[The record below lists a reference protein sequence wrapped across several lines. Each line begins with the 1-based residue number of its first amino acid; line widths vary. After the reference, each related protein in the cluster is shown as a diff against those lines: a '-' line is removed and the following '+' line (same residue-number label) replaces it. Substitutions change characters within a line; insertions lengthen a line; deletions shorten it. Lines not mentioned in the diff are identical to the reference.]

1 MQSEIASPANCRL
14 IVDES
19 RGGALNMAIDETL
32 ADTAGPVL
40 RFYAWRPATLSL
52 GYFQAYND
60 RRTHAASLG
69 CPVVRRSSGGGAI
82 VHDREIT
89 YSLVVPVA
97 HPWARRAT
105 ELYDSV
111 HAALCEALESLGVDA
126 VPNPQG
132 SILAASAEPFL
143 CFERR
148 ARGDVLVGNHK
159 VAGSAQ
165 RRSRGSVLAHG
176 SVLLEASPAAPHLP
190 GLNDLARRTIDPDE
204 LRERWLTTLAERLC
218 FHWQPQALAS
228 SEFAAARRLATE
240 KFASDGWTHRR

>member
-1 MQSEIASPANCRL
+1 MQSEFASPTNCRL
-14 IVDES
+14 IIDEA
-19 RGGALNMAIDETL
+19 RDGALNMAIDEML
-32 ADTAGPVL
+32 ADEACPVL

-52 GYFQAYND
+52 GYFQAYAD
-60 RRTHAASLG
+60 RHAHAASLG

-82 VHDREIT
+82 VHDRELT
-89 YSLVVPVA
+89 YSLVVPVG

-111 HAALCEALESLGVDA
+111 HVALCDALEALGVRA

-132 SILAASAEPFL
+132 STLAPSAEPFL

-148 ARGDVLVGNHK
+148 ARGDVLVGDHK

-176 SVLLEASPAAPHLP
+176 SVLLAASPAAPHLP
-190 GLNDLARRTIDPDE
+190 GLNDLAGRTIDPGD
-204 LRERWLTTLAERLC
+204 LHDRWVATLAERLR
-218 FHWQPQALAS
+218 FRWQGEPLD
-228 SEFAAARRLATE
+228 SEEVAAAGRLAAE
-240 KFASDGWTHRR
+240 KFASDAWTRRR